1 MGFTELFT
9 ATLQTFG
16 LGKRKTEEEAVEQSP
31 AKKSRAAGHQ
41 QQQGMPKAQNG
52 YASQLTADDPAD
64 CEIVT
69 NPAAVAG
76 QQAARLSQQQ
86 QQHHLPQQLPAHA
99 AGRGTQLQQHLQQQ
113 EAQHT
118 ASTQLFGSLAGFNS
132 ARGYE
137 HVRNTLAQPPT
148 ATQQHRAAH
157 GAHNKPVRRMPM
169 VSQQVGHFM
178 GVAPLCMVLGP
189 QHEQAITCAIV
200 CISLHVVPPALT

>member
-1 MGFTELFT
+1 
-9 ATLQTFG
+9 
-16 LGKRKTEEEAVEQSP
+16 
-31 AKKSRAAGHQ
+31 
-41 QQQGMPKAQNG
+41 
-52 YASQLTADDPAD
+52 
-64 CEIVT
+64 
-69 NPAAVAG
+69 
-76 QQAARLSQQQ
+76 
-86 QQHHLPQQLPAHA
+86 
-99 AGRGTQLQQHLQQQ
+99 LQQQ

-178 GVAPLCMVLGP
+178 GVAPLCMVLGHP
-189 QHEQAITCAIV
+189 STSKQLPVRLSVSLSTLSRQH
-200 CISLHVVPPALT
+200 SHD